1 MTEPRRAPRL
11 VVNAPAVIESIGQAS
26 MQLHPNLARVF
37 RRVEADK
44 SSVGTKFPAMI
55 RDLSTNGA
63 FVSGAPLPLLSRV
76 ALKFELKGVGT
87 VDAIGWV
94 LWQRMDDCEVP
105 IPKMEGPGFTPSPG
119 GGTSTLLPKGF
130 GVLFEAIP
138 METRNAIA
146 ALVARM
152 DPRSGQ

>member
-1 MTEPRRAPRL
+1 MSEPHRAPHL

-37 RRVEADK
+37 RRVDADK

-105 IPKMEGPGFTPSPG
+105 YADAS
-119 GGTSTLLPKGF
+119 STLPKGF

-138 METRNAIA
+138 METRTAIA
-146 ALVARM
+146 ALVSRIG
-152 DPRSGQ
+152 GQ

>member
-1 MTEPRRAPRL
+1 MSEPRRAPRL

-37 RRVEADK
+37 RRVDADK

-105 IPKMEGPGFTPSPG
+105 AADAS
-119 GGTSTLLPKGF
+119 STLPKGF

-138 METRNAIA
+138 METRTAIA
-146 ALVARM
+146 ALVSRIG
-152 DPRSGQ
+152 GQ

>member
-1 MTEPRRAPRL
+1 MSEPRRAQRL

-37 RRVEADK
+37 RRVDADK

-105 IPKMEGPGFTPSPG
+105 NADVNAT
-119 GGTSTLLPKGF
+119 LPKGF

-138 METRNAIA
+138 METRTAIA
-146 ALVARM
+146 ALVSRIG
-152 DPRSGQ
+152 GQ

>member
-1 MTEPRRAPRL
+1 
-11 VVNAPAVIESIGQAS
+11 

-37 RRVEADK
+37 RRVDADR
-44 SSVGTKFPAMI
+44 SSLGSKFPAVV

-76 ALKFELKGVGT
+76 AIKFDLKGVGMI
-87 VDAIGWV
+87 DAIGWV

-105 IPKMEGPGFTPSPG
+105 GAQGATQ
-119 GGTSTLLPKGF
+119 LPKGF

-138 METRNAIA
+138 METRSAIA
-146 ALVARM
+146 NLVNSFAR
-152 DPRSGQ
+152 G

>member
-1 MTEPRRAPRL
+1 MPDRRAQRL
-11 VVNAPAVIESIGQAS
+11 VVNAPCVIESIGQAA

-76 ALKFELKGVGT
+76 AIKFELRGVGT

-94 LWQRMDDCEVP
+94 LWQRMDDCDVP
-105 IPKMEGPGFTPSPG
+105 AVDPQLTRERS
-119 GGTSTLLPKGF
+119 SSLPKGF

-138 METRNAIA
+138 METRAAIA
-146 ALVARM
+146 ALVSRTA
-152 DPRSGQ
+152 PA